1 MPFVS
6 QCIHM
11 LESHED
17 DITQWYLSSQK
28 ENLMDWLCVERILD
42 ENEQG
47 TYCFQLPNLEII
59 VYE

>member
-17 DITQWYLSSQK
+17 GITQWYLSSQK

-59 VYE
+59 VDE

>member
-1 MPFVS
+1 MPFVP

-59 VYE
+59 VDE

>member
-1 MPFVS
+1 MIKYSLMPFVS

-47 TYCFQLPNLEII
+47 T
-59 VYE
+59 

>member
-1 MPFVS
+1 
-6 QCIHM
+6 M
-11 LESHED
+11 LENHED

-59 VYE
+59 VHE

>member
-1 MPFVS
+1 MPFVA

-28 ENLMDWLCVERILD
+28 ENLINWLCVERILD

-47 TYCFQLPNLEII
+47 TYCFQLPNIEII
-59 VYE
+59 VDE